1 MLTVYGRATSS
12 NVQPVMW
19 TIAELGLKVDRID
32 RGGQY
37 GGLDTDQFY
46 ALNPHRKVP
55 AVQSALEPA
64 LPLFACAVGECMGL
78 HALSGIALQG
88 IIANLRSRI
97 HCLGDVAAFQTA
109 ELFLCSARP
118 DP

>member
-1 MLTVYGRATSS
+1 MRKPRRVNRDLLQSVGRKRVA
-12 NVQPVMW
+12 
-19 TIAELGLKVDRID
+19 I
-32 RGGQY
+32 
-37 GGLDTDQFY
+37 
-46 ALNPHRKVP
+46 RKVA

-97 HCLGDVAAFQTA
+97 HRLGDVAAFQTA
-109 ELFLCSARP
+109 ELFLCCARP